1 MIGVDTNVILR
12 HLLQDDARQSPIA
25 SRFLADRSPDDPA
38 YLSTA
43 VVLELVWTLR
53 RRYGFPQAEVSRIV
67 LSLSRS
73 NDILLQ
79 DSVAVRRAVWDAE
92 EANVDIADALIA
104 HSAIDAGCDGV
115 VTFDRRAQRL
125 PGMLPVG

>member
-1 MIGVDTNVILR
+1 VILR

-25 SRFLADRSPDDPA
+25 SRFLADRGPDDPA

-43 VVLELVWTLR
+43 VLLELVWTLR

-67 LSLSRS
+67 WSLSRS

-79 DSVAVRRAVWDAE
+79 DSVAVRRAVWDADDE
-92 EANVDIADALIA
+92 NVDLADAIIA